1 MTNKLLTLLFYL
13 AIAIG
18 AWANEVE
25 NTLVVKLKNGAET
38 AFVLKDKPNVTF
50 EGTDLKVI
58 TEKEIVTFALS
69 DVLRFTY
76 IKKDPSGIDEKVVDP
91 TKVDYKDG
99 VLVISQLKQGAFVG
113 IYSLDGKLLRQLNA
127 HHSGTYRL
135 NLSEL
140 PKGVYLVKADNVTYK
155 IMKP

>member
-1 MTNKLLTLLFYL
+1 MMKRLQLLLLMLL
-13 AIAIG
+13 ALPIG
-18 AWANEVE
+18 MLADSQ

-38 AFVLKDKPNVTF
+38 TFFLKDKPNVTF
-50 EGTDLKVI
+50 EGTDLKVVSN
-58 TEKEIVTFALS
+58 KETVTFALS

-76 IKKDPSGIDEKVVDP
+76 VKKDASGIDETVVDP
-91 TKVDYKDG
+91 TEVSYDGG
-99 VLVISQLKQGAFVG
+99 VLVISQLKQGASVD
-113 IYSLDGKLLRQLNA
+113 IYSLDGKLLRQLTA

-155 IMKP
+155 IMKQ